1 MHWILRT
8 LFLSILGILATA
20 VFAPGLVGALRGQVL
35 GSSQE
40 PVKKASQ
47 DHSPVLKTVADDLAP
62 SMNPE
67 DSDRPGIQ
75 MSPIFDGLIQLGNQ
89 IADVSDQNLNV
100 DKTLNDAARQLS
112 ETKQRNKA
120 AIRDLNRP
128 YRRVSP
134 GAPHLLLITVS
145 GLTNEDISARHL
157 ESTDST
163 LSTMYQHG
171 IRFVQ
176 YYSPRSRDRAW
187 YEFQT
192 GNLLNTRSDSATSL
206 IEPIWKSGYLTALVG
221 DCTQGPRVLGPSQ
234 KNYDYHF
241 GITETQDRDRN
252 DLTVFESN
260 GQPIEVLLEGE
271 HLETQDYYL
280 NQAASY
286 FASHR
291 RGRPIFVHLALALQ
305 EGADHESQ
313 VRKLDQR
320 LKRLMKFVEA
330 QSLQSELV
338 ITLAALGTTTST
350 EQGLSGP
357 VAEQAP
363 LLMYRPDRVMGKS
376 TDFLCGTCDLLPTI
390 AEWTRA
396 AVVHGRDGVSLK
408 PGMLDERYSGD
419 RSLIW
424 LKTTSNQETVVA
436 KSPWQLILGNPV
448 QLFDTLRDPE
458 KSANLAQQLPQVRES
473 LSNLVIVEH

>member
-20 VFAPGLVGALRGQVL
+20 VFAPGVVGSLRKQVL
-35 GSSQE
+35 GSPQE
-40 PVKKASQ
+40 AAEKGIEDDSIVST
-47 DHSPVLKTVADDLAP
+47 TVVDDLDA
-62 SMNPE
+62 SSNHE
-67 DSDRPGIQ
+67 DSERPGIQ

-100 DKTLNDAARQLS
+100 DETLSDAARQLS
-112 ETKQRNKA
+112 ATKQRNQA
-120 AIRDLNRP
+120 ALRDLNRP

-134 GAPHLLLITVS
+134 GTPHLLLITVS
-145 GLTNEDISARHL
+145 GLTNDDISARHL

-163 LSTMYQHG
+163 LSTMYQEG
-171 IRFVQ
+171 VRFVQ

-192 GNLLNTRSDSATSL
+192 GNLLNTTNDSATSL

-234 KNYDYHF
+234 RNYDYHF
-241 GITETQDRDRN
+241 GITEIKDRDRS

-260 GQPIEVLLEGE
+260 GQSLEVVVEGD

-291 RGRPIFVHLALALQ
+291 RGRPVFVHLALELQ
-305 EGADHESQ
+305 EGTDHEIQ
-313 VRKLDQR
+313 VRKLDLR
-320 LKRLMKFVEA
+320 LKRLMKFIES

-363 LLMYRPDRVMGKS
+363 LLMYRPDRVMGIS
-376 TDFLCGTCDLLPTI
+376 TDFLCATCDLLPTI

-408 PGMLDERYSGD
+408 PGMLDEHYLGD

-424 LKTTSNQETVVA
+424 NKTSPNQKTVVA
-436 KSPWQLILGNPV
+436 QSPWQLILGDPV

-458 KSANLAQQLPQVRES
+458 KSENLAQQLPHVRES
-473 LSNLVIVEH
+473 LSHLVGVEQ

>member
-1 MHWILRT
+1 MQWILRT

-20 VFAPGLVGALRGQVL
+20 VFAPGVVGALRARVL
-35 GSSQE
+35 GSPQE
-40 PVKKASQ
+40 TANVTSE
-47 DHSPVLKTVADDLAP
+47 DHSLVPTTVADDLDAP
-62 SMNPE
+62 MNRE

-75 MSPIFDGLIQLGNQ
+75 MSPIFDGLTQLGNQ

-100 DKTLNDAARQLS
+100 DETLSDAARQLS
-112 ETKQRNKA
+112 ETKQRNQSA
-120 AIRDLNRP
+120 LRDLNRP

-134 GAPHLLLITVS
+134 GTPHLLLITVS
-145 GLTNEDISARHL
+145 GLTNDDISSRHL
-157 ESTDST
+157 KSTDST
-163 LSTMYQHG
+163 LSTMYQKG
-171 IRFVQ
+171 VRFVQ
-176 YYSPRSRDRAW
+176 YYTPRSRDRAW

-192 GNLLNTRSDSATSL
+192 GNLPNATSDSATSL
-206 IEPIWKSGYLTALVG
+206 IGPIWKSGYLTALVG
-221 DCTQGPRVLGPSQ
+221 DCTQAPKVLGSSQ

-241 GITETQDRDRN
+241 GITEPQDRDRN

-260 GQPIEVLLEGE
+260 GQSLEVVIEGQ

-291 RGRPIFVHLALALQ
+291 RGRPIFVHLALDLSATTDR
-305 EGADHESQ
+305 EAE
-313 VRKLDQR
+313 VARLDQR
-320 LKRLMKFVEA
+320 LKRLMKFVES

-338 ITLAALGTTTST
+338 ITLAALGTTTSP
-350 EQGLSGP
+350 EEGLSGP

-363 LLMYRPDRVMGKS
+363 LLMYRPDRVMDKS
-376 TDFLCGTCDLLPTI
+376 TDFLCATCDLLPTI

-396 AVVHGRDGVSLK
+396 SVAHVRDGVSLK
-408 PGMLDERYSGD
+408 PSMLDEHYLAD

-424 LKTTSNQETVVA
+424 HKTSPQQETVVA
-436 KSPWQLILGNPV
+436 QSPWQHILGDPV

-458 KSANLAQQLPQVRES
+458 KSENLAQQLPHVRES
-473 LSNLVIVEH
+473 LSHLVGVEQ